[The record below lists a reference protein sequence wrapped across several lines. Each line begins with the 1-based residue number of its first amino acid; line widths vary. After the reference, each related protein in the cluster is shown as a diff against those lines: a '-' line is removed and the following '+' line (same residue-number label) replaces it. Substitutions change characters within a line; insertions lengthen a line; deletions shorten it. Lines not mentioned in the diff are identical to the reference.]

1 MIIKKKL
8 ILPHPLMSSRNFVL
22 LPLYEIDKTWK
33 HPKTNINIEKLIK
46 SLPIKDL
53 RSIKQI

>member
-1 MIIKKKL
+1 
-8 ILPHPLMSSRNFVL
+8 MSSRNFVL

-53 RSIKQI
+53 RSIKQV